1 MVQVYT
7 LLGEMSY
14 FSLVTSVYRGIER
27 KKKKSYGVRSW
38 AFTCL
43 NFKHCHCKNLFHR
56 EEKLFHGKRCLAAFL
71 ALLGIFCGFG

>member
-27 KKKKSYGVRSW
+27 KKKKKAMGLGVGLSH
-38 AFTCL
+38 A
-43 NFKHCHCKNLFHR
+43 
-56 EEKLFHGKRCLAAFL
+56 
-71 ALLGIFCGFG
+71 